1 MRPPLEAGVTV
12 TERRIFLI
20 GLSGS
25 GKSTVGRI
33 LAERLGWEFADS
45 DREIE
50 SVRGHAVGDIFRE
63 EGEAAFRTYEAAALR
78 QLATREP
85 IVVATGGG
93 APTNEES
100 RRAIG
105 SGFAIWLA
113 ASPESAAE
121 RLAANPE
128 TEERPLI
135 GGDTLRRLKA
145 LNEERGE
152 LYRRADAA
160 VDVDALSPEM
170 VAGEIVNLWE
180 EWRANPAPA
189 GERFYRGDDGLSTI
203 GASPRPGPGWRALAD
218 VHVAAVVRT
227 ATATYPVVVENGS
240 LNDLG
245 GICRD
250 IGFKGRAFVV
260 TDEAVGPL
268 YGPLVA
274 EALAAAGFETRQFA
288 LPVGEDQK
296 NLATVSGVY
305 DWLIGNR
312 VERRDFVVCLGG
324 GVVTDLGGFAAAT
337 CLRGIDFVHVPT
349 SLLGMVDASVGGK
362 TGVDHPRG
370 KNMIG
375 AFVQPRA
382 VVIDPLVL
390 RTLPERQLRNG
401 WAEVIKHAFILDE
414 TLMRD
419 LESETMDGAALMS
432 AEIIGRSVAIKA
444 EVVSDDERE
453 ADRRTLLNYGHTVG
467 HAIEAVTGYT
477 RFLHGEAVAV
487 GMRAAGMISVELGLL
502 SEDGFER
509 QQRLIR
515 ACGLPETAPGLDA
528 DAVIEA
534 TLLDKKVAGG
544 KVRWV
549 LLERLGKAV
558 LRDGVPDDV
567 VRRAVAAVV
576 AD

>member
-1 MRPPLEAGVTV
+1 MAGQGASAPVTA
-12 TERRIFLI
+12 RRIFLI

-33 LAERLGWEFADS
+33 LAERLAWEFADS
-45 DREIE
+45 DRAIE
-50 SVRGHAVGDIFRE
+50 SARGCSVGDIFRD
-63 EGEAAFRTYEAAALR
+63 EGEGAFRGYEAAALR
-78 QLATREP
+78 QLATHEP

-93 APTNEES
+93 APTSEES

-105 SGFAIWLA
+105 SGFAVWLV
-113 ASPESAAE
+113 ASPERAAA

-135 GGDTLRRLKA
+135 GGDTLARLKA

-180 EWRANPAPA
+180 EWRSHPAPA
-189 GERFYRGDDGLSTI
+189 GERFYREDGGAML
-203 GASPRPGPGWRALAD
+203 GASARPEGGRRGLAD

-227 ATATYPVVVENGS
+227 ASATYPVVVENAVLG
-240 LNDLG
+240 DLG

-250 IGFKGRAFVV
+250 VGLKGRAFVL
-260 TDEAVGPL
+260 TDDAVGPL
-268 YGPLVA
+268 YAAQVTS
-274 EALAAAGFETRQFA
+274 ALAAADFQTQQFA
-288 LPVGEDQK
+288 LPVGEEQK
-296 NLATVSGVY
+296 NLATVSRVY

-401 WAEVIKHAFILDE
+401 WAEVIKHGFILDE
-414 TLMRD
+414 VLIQE
-419 LESETMDGAALMS
+419 LETETMDGATLMS
-432 AEIIGRSVAIKA
+432 AEVIGRSVAIKA
-444 EVVSDDERE
+444 EVVSEDERE

-487 GMRAAGMISVELGLL
+487 GMRAAGLMSVELGLL

-515 ACGLPETAPGLDA
+515 ACGLPETVAGLDV

-534 TLLDKKVAGG
+534 TLLDKKVSGG

-558 LRDGVPDDV
+558 LRDGVPAAL
-567 VRRAVAAVV
+567 VRRAVAAVI
-576 AD
+576 AG

>member
-1 MRPPLEAGVTV
+1 MTA
-12 TERRIFLI
+12 RRIFLI

-105 SGFAIWLA
+105 SGFAVWLA

-152 LYRRADAA
+152 LYQRADAA

-189 GERFYRGDDGLSTI
+189 GERFYRDDDGVATF
-203 GASPRPGPGWRALAD
+203 GASARPEPGRRGLAD

-250 IGFKGRAFVV
+250 LGFKGRTFVV

-274 EALAAAGFETRQFA
+274 GALAAAGFEARQFA

-444 EVVSDDERE
+444 EVVSEDERE
-453 ADRRTLLNYGHTVG
+453 ADRRTLQLRPHRRPRDRGGHWL
-467 HAIEAVTGYT
+467 HA
-477 RFLHGEAVAV
+477 
-487 GMRAAGMISVELGLL
+487 
-502 SEDGFER
+502 
-509 QQRLIR
+509 
-515 ACGLPETAPGLDA
+515 LPS
-528 DAVIEA
+528 
-534 TLLDKKVAGG
+534 
-544 KVRWV
+544 R
-549 LLERLGKAV
+549 
-558 LRDGVPDDV
+558 
-567 VRRAVAAVV
+567 
-576 AD
+576 

>member
-1 MRPPLEAGVTV
+1 MTA
-12 TERRIFLI
+12 RRIFLI

-33 LAERLGWEFADS
+33 LADRLGWEFADS

-50 SVRGHAVGDIFRE
+50 AARGQSVPEIFRD
-63 EGEAAFRTYEAAALR
+63 EGEAAFRGFEADALR
-78 QLATREP
+78 QLASREP

-93 APTNEES
+93 APTNEAS
-100 RRAIG
+100 RSAIG
-105 SGFAIWLA
+105 SGFVVWLS
-113 ASPESAAE
+113 ASPERAAE

-135 GGDTLRRLKA
+135 GGDTLGRLKA

-180 EWRANPAPA
+180 EWRSRPAPA
-189 GERFYRGDDGLSTI
+189 GERFYREGV
-203 GASPRPGPGWRALAD
+203 AKPRAARQEAGQRGLAD

-227 ATATYPVVVENGS
+227 ASATYSVVVENAVLGEV
-240 LNDLG
+240 G

-250 IGFKGRAFVV
+250 LGLKGRAFVL

-268 YGPLVA
+268 YGAQLAGSLV
-274 EALAAAGFETRQFA
+274 AAGFETQQFA
-288 LPVGEDQK
+288 LAVGEEQK
-296 NLATVSGVY
+296 SLATVSRVY

-401 WAEVIKHAFILDE
+401 WAEVVKHAFILDE
-414 TLMRD
+414 VLMRD
-419 LESETMDGAALMS
+419 LETETMDGAALMS

-444 EVVSDDERE
+444 EVVSEDERE
-453 ADRRTLLNYGHTVG
+453 AERRTLLNYGHTVG

-487 GMRAAGMISVELGLL
+487 GMRAAGLISVELGLL

-528 DAVIEA
+528 DAVVEA

-549 LLERLGKAV
+549 LLERPGKAV
-558 LRDGVPDDV
+558 LRDGVPADV

-576 AD
+576 AE

>member
-1 MRPPLEAGVTV
+1 MTA
-12 TERRIFLI
+12 RRIFLI

-105 SGFAIWLA
+105 SGFAVWLA

-189 GERFYRGDDGLSTI
+189 GERFYRDDDGVVTF
-203 GASPRPGPGWRALAD
+203 GASARPEPGRRGLAD

-250 IGFKGRAFVV
+250 LGFKGRTFVV

-274 EALAAAGFETRQFA
+274 EALAAAGFEARQFA

-401 WAEVIKHAFILDE
+401 WAEVVKHAFILDE

-444 EVVSDDERE
+444 EVVSEDERE

>member
-1 MRPPLEAGVTV
+1 MTA
-12 TERRIFLI
+12 RRIFLI

-33 LAERLGWEFADS
+33 LAERLSWGFADS

-50 SVRGHAVGDIFRE
+50 SANDVAVADIFRDQ
-63 EGEAAFRTYEAAALR
+63 GESAFRGYEAPALE
-78 QLATREP
+78 QLATHDP

-93 APTNEES
+93 APTNERS
-100 RRAIG
+100 RRAMG
-105 SGFAIWLA
+105 SGFVVWLV
-113 ASPESAAE
+113 ASPERAAE

-135 GGDTLRRLKA
+135 GGDTLGRLRA
-145 LNEERGE
+145 LNEERLD

-170 VAGEIVNLWE
+170 VAGEIANLWE
-180 EWRANPAPA
+180 EWRAHPATA
-189 GERFYRGDDGLSTI
+189 GERFYREDDGSTL
-203 GASPRPGPGWRALAD
+203 GAVRPGVGRRGLSD

-227 ATATYPVVVENGS
+227 ATATYPVIVENAA
-240 LNDLG
+240 LAELG

-250 IGFKGRAFVV
+250 LGLNGRAFVV
-260 TDEAVGPL
+260 TDAAVGPL
-268 YGPLVA
+268 YGPRVSA
-274 EALAAAGFETRQFA
+274 ALSAAGFETQEFP

-296 NLATVSGVY
+296 NLATVSRVY

-375 AFVQPRA
+375 AFAQPRA

-390 RTLPERQLRNG
+390 RTLPDRQLRNG

-419 LESETMDGAALMS
+419 LETETMDGAALMS
-432 AEIIGRSVAIKA
+432 AEIIGRSVSIKA
-444 EVVSDDERE
+444 EVVSEDERE
-453 ADRRTLLNYGHTVG
+453 AERRTLLNYGHTVG

-487 GMRAAGMISVELGLL
+487 GMRASGLMSVELGLL
-502 SEDGFER
+502 SEDGFAR

-515 ACGLPETAPGLDA
+515 ACGLPETAPGLDV
-528 DAVIEA
+528 DSVIDA
-534 TLLDKKVAGG
+534 TLLDKKVSAG

-576 AD
+576 AE